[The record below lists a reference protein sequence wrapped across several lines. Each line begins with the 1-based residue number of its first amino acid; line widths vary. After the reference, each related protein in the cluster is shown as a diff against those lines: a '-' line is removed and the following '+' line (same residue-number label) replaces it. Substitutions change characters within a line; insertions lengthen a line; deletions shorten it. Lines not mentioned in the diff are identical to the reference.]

1 MDSGDGWEKNMAGGL
16 LVPGDGFVEIED
28 DAAEGSPCGEFRGG
42 VFGGRGVADGEETG
56 DVFGAFGVSFA
67 CGVEEVEEPAEFF
80 RAWGTAEGFGEGAED
95 AVGVVIGGG
104 EETGGPDAGGF
115 DEGRVVEER
124 EGLLGR
130 VGGGAEGDAVLAG
143 GGVEVSEHGVKERAL
158 PVRVD
163 AAAVLVRAL
172 VRGVVAVG
180 ELEPGVV
187 ACGLIGFDGRAAGGE
202 VEETGD
208 GEGVVADGFGFE
220 TARVLGGEPAVERV
234 GFAGGWVWL
243 GGLAIGMA
251 GDDETDHSAEVP
263 VGHEFGGEPVEEFRV
278 GGGFALGA
286 EVVGLGAEAGA
297 EELTP
302 EPVHDDAGGERVLR
316 GNDPVGEVET
326 RERALFIGLG
336 EKAGGEGRG
345 DRAGFVLPVAA
356 GEDADGERVRGTF
369 GDHDLSVAVAG
380 GGDLV
385 VECEDGFG
393 EGGLVEDDE

>member
-1 MDSGDGWEKNMAGGL
+1 MDSGEGWEKNMAVGM

-42 VFGGRGVADGEETG
+42 VVGRRGVADGEETG
-56 DVFGAFGVSFA
+56 DVIGAFRVGLA
-67 CGVEEVEEPAEFF
+67 GGVEEVEEPAEFF
-80 RAWGTAEGFGEGAED
+80 RGGWTGEGFGEGEAD
-95 AVGVVIGGG
+95 AFGVVVSGG
-104 EETGGPDAGGF
+104 EKTGGPDPGGF
-115 DEGRVVEER
+115 DEGRIVEER
-124 EGLLGR
+124 KGLLRG
-130 VGGGAEGDAVLAG
+130 VGGGAEGDAVLAR
-143 GGVEVSEHGVKERAL
+143 GGVEVSEHGVEERAL

-187 ACGLIGFDGRAAGGE
+187 VCGLIGFDGRAARGK
-202 VEETGD
+202 VEEPGD

-220 TARVLGGEPAVERV
+220 TSRVLGGEPAVERV
-234 GFAGGWVWL
+234 GFAGGGVWL

-263 VGHEFGGEPVEEFRV
+263 VGHEFSGEPVEEFRV

-297 EELTP
+297 EELPP
-302 EPVHDDAGGERVLR
+302 EPVHDDACGERVLR

-336 EKAGGEGRG
+336 EEAGGEGRC

-356 GEDADGERVRGTF
+356 GEDADGERVRGAF
-369 GDHDLSVAVAG
+369 GDHDLSEAVAG

-385 VECEDGFG
+385 V
-393 EGGLVEDDE
+393 